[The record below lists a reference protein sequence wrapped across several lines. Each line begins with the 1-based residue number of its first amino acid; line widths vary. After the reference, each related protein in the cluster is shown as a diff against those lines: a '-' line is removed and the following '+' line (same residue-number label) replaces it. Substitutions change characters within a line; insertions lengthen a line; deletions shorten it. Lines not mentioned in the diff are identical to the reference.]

1 MYFLTVLSIIRKK
14 LQILSRETASIARML
29 TMNYV
34 AKQVHFQKR
43 KNDLYQSR
51 SKKPKLQ
58 GIFVRMPIFYN
69 FTAFK
74 LLMNCKMMIIK
85 MPKYFETCLIVF
97 FLFLFGSS
105 VSAKNPWYSDK
116 DKFAGNGCYLELF
129 GGGVYPNMKFSN
141 AELNSIERK
150 SMFMYD
156 FGMSLR
162 CQMINWFSAG
172 PRLSYFGQGVLL
184 NDNSKYQLKANYI
197 GLQVPLEFQF
207 DLIKKKKGANM
218 KSFFY
223 LAPYLAVPI
232 SGTIQTSMTETNIV
246 RGKNI
251 ADYNYGAE
259 AGIGVRIPTF
269 SLEDRSNLIF
279 RLSWLQGLS
288 NVFPESGSVP
298 EIGGNGIN
306 SAIKLTV
313 CVEIP
318 LKNKKMVSF
327 TAGGDG
333 KKKYKKVVITEQK

>member
-1 MYFLTVLSIIRKK
+1 MK
-14 LQILSRETASIARML
+14 IL
-29 TMNYV
+29 
-34 AKQVHFQKR
+34 
-43 KNDLYQSR
+43 
-51 SKKPKLQ
+51 
-58 GIFVRMPIFYN
+58 
-69 FTAFK
+69 
-74 LLMNCKMMIIK
+74 KMA
-85 MPKYFETCLIVF
+85 KYFKTCLIVF
-97 FLFLFGSS
+97 FLFLFVSS
-105 VSAKNPWYSDK
+105 GSAKNPWYSDK
-116 DKFAGNGCYLELF
+116 DKFSGNGCYLELF
-129 GGGVYPNMKFSN
+129 GGGVYPNMKFST
-141 AELNSIERK
+141 AELNNIERK

-156 FGMSLR
+156 LGMSLR
-162 CQMINWFSAG
+162 CQMVNWFSAG

-184 NDNSKYQLKANYI
+184 NDNSEYQLKANYV
-197 GLQVPLEFQF
+197 GLHVPLEFQF

-223 LAPYLAVPI
+223 LAPYFAIPI
-232 SGTIQTSMTETNIV
+232 SGKIQTSMTETKIV
-246 RGKNI
+246 RCKNI

-288 NVFPESGSVP
+288 NVFPETGM
-298 EIGGNGIN
+298 IANFNGNGIN

-333 KKKYKKVVITEQK
+333 KKSYKKVVVTEQK